1 MAKTPLIV
9 RMEKAGAPK
18 TWIAEVK
25 RTERQLKDMT
35 ELKNYYVD
43 IIDVLA
49 RQLENEQAALAQF
62 ETVR

>member
-25 RTERQLKDMT
+25 RIERQLKDMT
-35 ELKNYYVD
+35 EQKNYYVN
-43 IIDVLA
+43 IIDTLA
-49 RQLENEQAALAQF
+49 RQLESERAALAQF
-62 ETVR
+62 EQR